1 MIKILFIS
9 LFFSSLLLCDYI
21 KWQNS
26 YEETLL
32 RAKAQNKDILLL
44 ILKDNSE
51 NSKKILVDIFAK
63 EEIIKVVNE
72 KYIPV
77 AVFFENK
84 NSYPIELFYTQTF
97 PALFFISS
105 KDELYLNEPI
115 FDNFSWSQ
123 YKE

>member
-9 LFFSSLLLCDYI
+9 LFFSSLLLSDYI

-32 RAKAQNKDILLL
+32 RAKAQNKEILLL

-77 AVFFENK
+77 TVFFENK
-84 NSYPIELFYTQTF
+84 NSYPAELFYTQSF
-97 PALFFISS
+97 PALFFISN
-105 KDELYLNEPI
+105 KDESFLHEPI
-115 FDNFSWSQ
+115 FDNFSLN
-123 YKE
+123 